1 MEANLLDKAVAVR
14 PGEELDLARVDAF
27 LKAKIPGLSGTPE
40 LEQFPGGA
48 SNLTYLLHYA
58 DRDLILRRPP
68 FGHRAKS
75 AHDMLREAK
84 IMAALKP
91 VYPYVPDVLAICD
104 DPAVMDA
111 DFYVMQRIPGIIP
124 RSNLPK
130 GMTLTPEETRALC
143 LSVIDK
149 LIELHLV
156 DYQAAGLDTLGKGGG
171 YVKRQIDGWSD
182 RYRKARTPDVNDF
195 ETVMAWLQAK
205 MPAQD
210 IATTLIHNDF
220 RFDNVILNPDNPQQV
235 IGVLDWEMATL
246 GDPLMDLGNTL
257 AYWAQADDDATMQL
271 MRRQPTHLPGMLTRD
286 EVVAYYGEKTGFK
299 VDNFDYY
306 TIYGLFRLAAILQ
319 QIYYRFYHGQTKN
332 PAFAP
337 FGQMVNYLESRC
349 LRLMQESAL

>member
-14 PGEELDLARVDAF
+14 HGEELDLARVDTF
-27 LKAKIPGLSGTPE
+27 LKARIPGLSGMPE

-48 SNLTYLLHYA
+48 SNLTYLLRYA

-286 EVVAYYGEKTGFK
+286 EVVAYYGEKTSFK
-299 VDNFDYY
+299 VDNFDFY

>member
-14 PGEELDLARVDAF
+14 HGEELDLARVDAF

-48 SNLTYLLHYA
+48 SNLTYLLRYP

-111 DFYVMQRIPGIIP
+111 DFYVMARISGIIP

-156 DYQAAGLDTLGKGGG
+156 DYKAAGLDTLGKGGG

-195 ETVMAWLQAK
+195 EAVMAWLQAK

-257 AYWAQADDDATMQL
+257 AYWAQADDDATMQQ

-299 VDNFDYY
+299 VDNFDFY